1 MGNFTWPVIAM
12 TSRRTMLS
20 YFIFSLVWVGIYALP
35 HKSGEYVN
43 PITSTSTKSNCYE
56 VEELVHVD
64 RCETYM
70 NRECTTNQTMS
81 CEKEMIKKC
90 RPVTITEPSQ
100 KCFNVT
106 TKNCVY
112 DEKVEYEVVETYM
125 PKQVCYSDK
134 VPICNTMYKIVNGTI
149 PREICTNVP
158 QTYCNKETKVVED
171 KTCQTETKIE
181 CKSLPSSLSFE
192 KSVNPSGSYEN
203 QDYSSQGR
211 SGSVGHSSC
220 HKKLETKCFTQPR
233 EVTMVNCFTKNE
245 RSCEYVNEPSPRVV
259 YEDECREFEKRHC
272 QMEQRPQKK
281 QIKKYVYNIRC
292 EPRTLRPCHT
302 FNVAKMSTHCEP
314 EFYDKCQVVP
324 HEKCQEVPKEACFK
338 EPVMVKRTKCSSG
351 PTSSDFS
358 STTSKLSENS
368 FTADQY

>member
-1 MGNFTWPVIAM
+1 MGELFLGRSVPMFRKLTATKRPKSSK
-12 TSRRTMLS
+12 TK
-20 YFIFSLVWVGIYALP
+20 LVKL
-35 HKSGEYVN
+35 KLR
-43 PITSTSTKSNCYE
+43 SNA
-56 VEELVHVD
+56 VH
-64 RCETYM
+64 CHLL
-70 NRECTTNQTMS
+70 CPL
-81 CEKEMIKKC
+81 K
-90 RPVTITEPSQ
+90 
-100 KCFNVT
+100 
-106 TKNCVY
+106 
-112 DEKVEYEVVETYM
+112 
-125 PKQVCYSDK
+125 
-134 VPICNTMYKIVNGTI
+134 
-149 PREICTNVP
+149 
-158 QTYCNKETKVVED
+158 
-171 KTCQTETKIE
+171 
-181 CKSLPSSLSFE
+181 
-192 KSVNPSGSYEN
+192 KSVKPSGSYEN
-203 QDYSSQGR
+203 QDYSSSQGR

-338 EPVMVKRTKCSSG
+338 EPVMVKRTKCSS
-351 PTSSDFS
+351 DFS
-358 STTSKLSENS
+358 TTTSKLSENS

>member
-1 MGNFTWPVIAM
+1 MKSALECNPHSNVIRNFWEKKKKKSADCFRVNTV
-12 TSRRTMLS
+12 
-20 YFIFSLVWVGIYALP
+20 FIFLHIL
-35 HKSGEYVN
+35 
-43 PITSTSTKSNCYE
+43 ST
-56 VEELVHVD
+56 H
-64 RCETYM
+64 
-70 NRECTTNQTMS
+70 
-81 CEKEMIKKC
+81 IC
-90 RPVTITEPSQ
+90 RAWRLKLSILFLYFLTILLLLF
-100 KCFNVT
+100 K
-106 TKNCVY
+106 
-112 DEKVEYEVVETYM
+112 
-125 PKQVCYSDK
+125 
-134 VPICNTMYKIVNGTI
+134 
-149 PREICTNVP
+149 
-158 QTYCNKETKVVED
+158 
-171 KTCQTETKIE
+171 
-181 CKSLPSSLSFE
+181 
-192 KSVNPSGSYEN
+192 
-203 QDYSSQGR
+203 
-211 SGSVGHSSC
+211 
-220 HKKLETKCFTQPR
+220 
-233 EVTMVNCFTKNE
+233 
-245 RSCEYVNEPSPRVV
+245 V